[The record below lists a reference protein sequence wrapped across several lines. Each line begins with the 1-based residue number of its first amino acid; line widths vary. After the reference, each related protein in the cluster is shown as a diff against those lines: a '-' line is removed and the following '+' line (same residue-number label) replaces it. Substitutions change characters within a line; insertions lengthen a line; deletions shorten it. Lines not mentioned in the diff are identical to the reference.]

1 MELSQSNR
9 NLDFGWQSTLK
20 IQTSGFLRKRRY
32 SKVRRISWPIRKRQM
47 PIKSDWYC
55 RSKVSFQK
63 SWPWRFSKYN
73 PPKSDQP
80 LNVKKWLIL
89 IEIIRNRT
97 FLTENIQNIIL
108 KYHFYLWKYLF
119 ESKITFLS
127 EFQSKMTIF
136 LMNW

>member
-1 MELSQSNR
+1 MEPSQSNR

-73 PPKSDQP
+73 PSKSDQP
-80 LNVKKWLIL
+80 LNVKNGWFWSKLFE
-89 IEIIRNRT
+89 IEHFWPKISRT
-97 FLTENIQNIIL
+97 SFLNTIFICENKFFDQKL
-108 KYHFYLWKYLF
+108 HFYLNFSLKWPYF
-119 ESKITFLS
+119 
-127 EFQSKMTIF
+127 
-136 LMNW
+136 